1 MRTIVDRA
9 ADFVLA
15 VERVFGVRPRLLD
28 GSRAVMIGDVKLSL
42 EARETELCVI
52 RMHGAAIVG
61 AYLEEAFTAAL
72 QLEENAQLQITASAL
87 DTVDQLTPAEVEQ
100 SNRESWTPNSIA
112 KRWEYYRE
120 KETRKVGNPSN

>member
-1 MRTIVDRA
+1 
-9 ADFVLA
+9 
-15 VERVFGVRPRLLD
+15 
-28 GSRAVMIGDVKLSL
+28 
-42 EARETELCVI
+42 
-52 RMHGAAIVG
+52 MHGAAIVG
-61 AYLEEAFTAAL
+61 SYLEEAFTAAL

-87 DTVDQLTPAEVEQ
+87 GPVDQLTPAEVEQ